1 MVKKVQPYLIM
12 AGVFLGLMVLLSF
25 ARPFIK
31 NLPLLN
37 RI

>member
-12 AGVFLGLMVLLSF
+12 GAVFLGMMVLLSF
-25 ARPFIK
+25 ARPYLK
-31 NLPLLN
+31 PVPLLN